1 MDDKKGDDIEL
12 QPVVKRREQRF
23 KLGII
28 GYGFVGQAVDYGFST
43 ESVDKFIIDPKYNK
57 NTIQDLCD
65 WQPTC
70 VFICAP
76 TPSKKDG
83 SIDSSIIDDAVMR
96 LINQTD
102 AFIVIKST
110 VTPDVIDRLSRIDG
124 KVVYNPEFLQE
135 GNAKQDFINQ
145 RFRVV
150 GVQQPEAG
158 RHLEGLYNYFSLCNP
173 AQMITM
179 SCVEAAYFKYAVNT
193 FLAMKVTFMN
203 QLKEVIDDYG
213 GSYNQL
219 SRALAAEYRLG
230 NSHMKIP
237 GHDGKPGFGG
247 SCFPKDLT
255 AWLNFVDK
263 KTNANSDLLK
273 SVKKV
278 NDKIRSNYDIS
289 DREKEQ
295 NVDYGQTKKEQ
306 QTKDDGDSKSK

>member
-1 MDDKKGDDIEL
+1 
-12 QPVVKRREQRF
+12 
-23 KLGII
+23 
-28 GYGFVGQAVDYGFST
+28 
-43 ESVDKFIIDPKYNK
+43 
-57 NTIQDLCD
+57 
-65 WQPTC
+65 
-70 VFICAP
+70 
-76 TPSKKDG
+76 
-83 SIDSSIIDDAVMR
+83 
-96 LINQTD
+96 
-102 AFIVIKST
+102 
-110 VTPDVIDRLSRIDG
+110 
-124 KVVYNPEFLQE
+124 
-135 GNAKQDFINQ
+135 
-145 RFRVV
+145 
-150 GVQQPEAG
+150 
-158 RHLEGLYNYFSLCNP
+158 
-173 AQMITM
+173 M

>member
-43 ESVDKFIIDPKYNK
+43 ESVDKFIVDPKYNK

-76 TPSKKDG
+76 TPSKQG
-83 SIDSSIIDDAVMR
+83 
-96 LINQTD
+96 
-102 AFIVIKST
+102 
-110 VTPDVIDRLSRIDG
+110 
-124 KVVYNPEFLQE
+124 E
-135 GNAKQDFINQ
+135 GDAKQDFINQ